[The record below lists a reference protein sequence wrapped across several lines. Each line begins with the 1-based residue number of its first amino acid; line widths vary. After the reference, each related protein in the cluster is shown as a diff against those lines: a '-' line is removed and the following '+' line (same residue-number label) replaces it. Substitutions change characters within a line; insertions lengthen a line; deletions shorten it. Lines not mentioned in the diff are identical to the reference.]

1 MWCWSCDL
9 RLTGLIVVSLHHSQ
23 VHRRRRLGH
32 GSLSLGGV
40 AFGPVVAD
48 THLLDAG
55 ELWWAAGHVQ
65 GVRKACAQR
74 DWFNDRQSQG
84 PNNRSHI
91 YHQQHSNVDFY
102 GTRKI

>member
-1 MWCWSCDL
+1 MWCWSRDL

-23 VHRRRRLGH
+23 VHGRRRLGH

-55 ELWWAAGHVQ
+55 ELRRAAGHVQ
-65 GVRKACAQR
+65 GVRKACGQR
-74 DWFNDRQSQG
+74 DWFNDRQPHALG
-84 PNNRSHI
+84 
-91 YHQQHSNVDFY
+91 
-102 GTRKI
+102 GAK